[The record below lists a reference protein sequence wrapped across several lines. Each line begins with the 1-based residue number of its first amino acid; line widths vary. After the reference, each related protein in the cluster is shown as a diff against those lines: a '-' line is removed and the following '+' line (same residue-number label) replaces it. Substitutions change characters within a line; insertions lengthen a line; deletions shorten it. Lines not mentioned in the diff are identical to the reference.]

1 MAEYELG
8 QKLKEMYENAPK
20 GEAVAFIHLFGIQ
33 YADEIR
39 NNRYRSTNIV
49 SASGLSK
56 SYFAEVDKG
65 IKLSKYVE
73 IKKK

>member
-1 MAEYELG
+1 MGEYELG

-20 GEAVAFIHLFGIQ
+20 GDAVAHIHLFGIK

-39 NNRYRSTNIV
+39 NNSYRSANIIA
-49 SASGLSK
+49 ASGLAK

-65 IKLSKYVE
+65 IKLSKYVQLKE
-73 IKKK
+73 K